1 VSITTIIIGAGLMVQ
16 AFNAAHMIP
25 AALIVF
31 GGSLILGGAIAARGF
46 WRQPRPP
53 FRAPM
58 DVGHPG
64 SEAISGLEILVG
76 LAAAILGILT
86 LILVGPDAGFRD
98 RIGFSPCTEGEPGN

>member
-53 FRAPM
+53 S
-58 DVGHPG
+58 GHRWMSAIPG
-64 SEAISGLEILVG
+64 RKRYRVWKYWLDLPPPSSV
-76 LAAAILGILT
+76 
-86 LILVGPDAGFRD
+86 F
-98 RIGFSPCTEGEPGN
+98 